1 MDDGERGTLTNRSAA
16 TTLREIQLAIAAEEF
31 ICTDDGVEIG
41 REHSPGAFLT
51 LGLELEEVQ

>member
-1 MDDGERGTLTNRSAA
+1 
-16 TTLREIQLAIAAEEF
+16 LREIQLAIAAEEF